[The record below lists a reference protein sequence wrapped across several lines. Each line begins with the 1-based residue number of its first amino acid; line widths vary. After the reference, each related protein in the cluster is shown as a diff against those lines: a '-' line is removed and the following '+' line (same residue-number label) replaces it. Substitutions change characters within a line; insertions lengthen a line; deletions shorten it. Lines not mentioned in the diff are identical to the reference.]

1 MQRALGLPGFSQ
13 DVWLLQLLEG
23 RLLGE
28 EFASWLP
35 LDLQT
40 DLTTHF
46 IQSFKELFKCLLCI
60 NCWGHEG
67 EEGDT
72 VPDIGILGFSELEEA
87 LREHPVGTQWEKL
100 RLSGHMASSS

>member
-1 MQRALGLPGFSQ
+1 MKGLPTVAWGSGHPVFLAHFPASRLAPPTKSVHLGEEAGVQRALGLPGFSQ

-28 EFASWLP
+28 DFASWLP

-46 IQSFKELFKCLLCI
+46 IQSFKELF
-60 NCWGHEG
+60 
-67 EEGDT
+67 
-72 VPDIGILGFSELEEA
+72 
-87 LREHPVGTQWEKL
+87 
-100 RLSGHMASSS
+100 